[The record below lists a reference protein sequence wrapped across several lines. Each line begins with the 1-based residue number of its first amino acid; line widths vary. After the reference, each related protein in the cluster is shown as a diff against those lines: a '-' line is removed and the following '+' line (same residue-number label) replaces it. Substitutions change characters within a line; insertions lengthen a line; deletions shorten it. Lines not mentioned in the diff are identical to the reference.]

1 MRRFEMNPI
10 LVVAVIALL
19 LIIRLA
25 VPCAVIG
32 GLCFGLDR
40 LYKHWDEE
48 ATINESLVTPK

>member
-1 MRRFEMNPI
+1 MNPL

-32 GLCFGLDR
+32 GLCFSLDR
-40 LYKHWDEE
+40 LYKRWDEE
-48 ATINESLVTPK
+48 AKVNESLVATK